1 MGGAGEAGRDAGGE
15 HSDIAVGSIG
25 KVQAEAVGKVQ
36 IFFAGYNSKP
46 VT

>member
-1 MGGAGEAGRDAGGE
+1 MTSAGVEQ
-15 HSDIAVGSIG
+15 AVV
-25 KVQAEAVGKVQ
+25 KVQAETAGKVQ